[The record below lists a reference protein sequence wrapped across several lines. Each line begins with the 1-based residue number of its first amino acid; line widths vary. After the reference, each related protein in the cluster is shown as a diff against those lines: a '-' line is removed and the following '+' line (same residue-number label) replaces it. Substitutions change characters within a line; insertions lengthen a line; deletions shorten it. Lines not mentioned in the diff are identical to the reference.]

1 MTENESFELMGF
13 LRQLIQTR
21 IIYKDIL
28 AEKKINEAFSTQP
41 NASYLLVQRAIFLER
56 ELEQTKKNLS
66 ELQSQYQVIPTAL
79 KQDKFLNELM
89 SNWGKN
95 LEAREN
101 TMDEKVLTKK
111 KKFLSFEDKGL
122 LFLIKNSKIIW
133 ALVLALWVIVYFN
146 KQQ

>member
-21 IIYKDIL
+21 IIYKDNL
-28 AEKKINEAFSTQP
+28 AEQKINEAFSTQP
-41 NASYLLVQRAIFLER
+41 NSSYLLVQRAIFLER
-56 ELEQTKKNLS
+56 ELEQTKKHLS
-66 ELQSQYQVIPTAL
+66 ELQSQYQVIPTTL

-101 TMDEKVLTKK
+101 TMDEKVLRKK

-133 ALVLALWVIVYFN
+133 LLVLVAWGLAYFIKN
-146 KQQ
+146 K

>member
-1 MTENESFELMGF
+1 MGF

-21 IIYKDIL
+21 IIYKDNL

-41 NASYLLVQRAIFLER
+41 NSSYLLVQRAIFLER
-56 ELEQTKKNLS
+56 ELEQTKKHLS
-66 ELQSQYQVIPTAL
+66 ELQSQYQVIPTPL

-95 LEAREN
+95 LENREN
-101 TMDEKVLTKK
+101 TMNEKVLEKK

-133 ALVLALWVIVYFN
+133 LLVLVAWGLAYFIKN
-146 KQQ
+146 K

>member
-1 MTENESFELMGF
+1 MGF

>member
-21 IIYKDIL
+21 IIYKDNL

-41 NASYLLVQRAIFLER
+41 NSSYLLVQRAIFLER
-56 ELEQTKKNLS
+56 ELEQTKKHLS
-66 ELQSQYQVIPTAL
+66 ELQSQYQVIPTTL

-101 TMDEKVLTKK
+101 TMDEKVLRKK

-133 ALVLALWVIVYFN
+133 LLVLVAWGLAYFIKN
-146 KQQ
+146 K

>member
-21 IIYKDIL
+21 IIYKDNL

-41 NASYLLVQRAIFLER
+41 NSSYLLVQRAIFLER
-56 ELEQTKKNLS
+56 ELEQTKKHLS
-66 ELQSQYQVIPTAL
+66 ELQSQYQVIPTPL

-95 LEAREN
+95 LENREN
-101 TMDEKVLTKK
+101 TMNEKVLEKK

-133 ALVLALWVIVYFN
+133 LLVLVAWGLAYFIKN
-146 KQQ
+146 K